1 MWRCSTINLCADT
14 SSRNVRWSAM
24 LPIEM
29 TVRAWNA
36 TEMELTYRLKNST
49 RLVHETRG
57 INTPEARGVNPQPTQ
72 LYNTSCSSFRGPCA
86 QARALR
92 VG

>member
-1 MWRCSTINLCADT
+1 MWRCSTISVCADT

-36 TEMELTYRLKNST
+36 TEMELTYRL
-49 RLVHETRG
+49 
-57 INTPEARGVNPQPTQ
+57 
-72 LYNTSCSSFRGPCA
+72 
-86 QARALR
+86 
-92 VG
+92 